1 MRNSLNCVCSLVCV
15 LGKNFGAAGST
26 WRRCCSQSPVLL
38 PDRPGTETQ
47 RCSPRALL
55 GTAVKPPPFFCPL
68 FSLAGHKAAA
78 CGGCRAS
85 LKQVPFFFFFFP
97 VASQKRTTVTK
108 NVNRNKSSSA
118 KSRPRCCAE
127 GCLNAGAE
135 PKRLRAV
142 IHSAELLEE
151 TPR

>member
-1 MRNSLNCVCSLVCV
+1 MQNSLNCVCSLVCV

-38 PDRPGTETQ
+38 PDRPGAETQ

-85 LKQVPFFFFFFP
+85 LKQVPFFFFFFSCCFSKAYDCHQECQQEQKQQCKESAA
-97 VASQKRTTVTK
+97 VLRRGMSQCGSRTQTAASGDSQR
-108 NVNRNKSSSA
+108 
-118 KSRPRCCAE
+118 
-127 GCLNAGAE
+127 
-135 PKRLRAV
+135 
-142 IHSAELLEE
+142 
-151 TPR
+151 